1 MGYLLCLGIYMWE
14 LADVFI
20 TMKMY
25 TFQVHVDAS
34 VVFASHLTTTRHSSR
49 EASLPT

>member
-1 MGYLLCLGIYMWE
+1 MWE

-20 TMKMY
+20 NIKMD
-25 TFQVHVDAS
+25 TFQVHLDAS
-34 VVFASHLTTTRHSSR
+34 VVFASHRTVTRHSSR